1 MPPASFRSILTPE
14 SDMNMHAQI
23 SHMVTHT
30 AAHHHI
36 HTFIHFYKVVIAYLI
51 CLHICSLLSL
61 TILIPTNHIIHIDF
75 IGLLYIRSIPLSI
88 LFFKKITEKPEIPIF
103 QGFPV
108 LLFYFPICLRR
119 ISTKHKICTDK
130 VMIQVIG
137 YDRYTV
143 VTV

>member
-1 MPPASFRSILTPE
+1 MCHLLPFRSILTPE

-61 TILIPTNHIIHIDF
+61 TILIPTNHIIHIDL

-88 LFFKKITEKPEIPIF
+88 LFFKNNRKPEIPIF
-103 QGFPV
+103 QGFR
-108 LLFYFPICLRR
+108 FFCFIFPICLRR